1 MDSASTATNVEPGR
15 ALKPGPVRAAAALLI
30 AITPSPAA
38 AAGAGGS
45 KYPSYLPKSTLNP
58 HVDAVLTGTIAKPAL
73 TVEGLPVEIKTKAFD
88 VRMTVAGPVV
98 PGEGLPY
105 QQDATVSTWTVTMK
119 NATADVP
126 VSLADFHAVDHL
138 YTVTVPVLAPGPATP
153 SHGAPSGPGP
163 HLPPPRLH
171 AGRRRD
177 DAVEPRSPARG
188 CDLGLHRRERLTAG
202 TALS

>member
-1 MDSASTATNVEPGR
+1 MDSAFTATNVEPGR
-15 ALKPGPVRAAAALLI
+15 ALKPGPVRTAAALLI
-30 AITPSPAA
+30 AITTL
-38 AAGAGGS
+38 AGCGGGGGSGS

-73 TVEGLPVEIKTKAFD
+73 TVEGLPVEIKTKAFN

-138 YTVTVPVLAPGPATP
+138 YTVTVPVLAPGQRPLPTML
-153 SHGAPSGPGP
+153 HPGQV
-163 HLPPPRLH
+163 LTFRLRAYMLVGEGTMQWSPDH
-171 AGRRRD
+171 RHEAAIWD
-177 DAVEPRSPARG
+177 YTVEN
-188 CDLGLHRRERLTAG
+188 D
-202 TALS
+202 